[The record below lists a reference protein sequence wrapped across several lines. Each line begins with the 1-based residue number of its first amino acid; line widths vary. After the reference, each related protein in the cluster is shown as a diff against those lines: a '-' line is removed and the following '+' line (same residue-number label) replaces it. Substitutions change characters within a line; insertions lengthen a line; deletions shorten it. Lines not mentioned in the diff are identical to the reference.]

1 MILRRFF
8 HFRRPSG
15 LTVPAYVDYV
25 SARTF
30 LREVSRQRPT
40 RNRQIKRCNAGDT
53 CPMYEE
59 DRVAR
64 PMRVRVAYLTNVN
77 ADAYV
82 TIYKDFFPRNK
93 GCGWFEQRAQKYNG
107 S

>member
-1 MILRRFF
+1 
-8 HFRRPSG
+8 
-15 LTVPAYVDYV
+15 
-25 SARTF
+25 
-30 LREVSRQRPT
+30 
-40 RNRQIKRCNAGDT
+40 
-53 CPMYEE
+53 MYEE